1 MKRIISNG
9 VCIIVGIL
17 FALPV
22 FSEEAWQVTQKAWF
36 SFEMNETVGTSS
48 ALFDLEGNLNTLGRF
63 YQSVTNENPD
73 GDQEI
78 R

>member
-9 VCIIVGIL
+9 ACIIAGIL
-17 FALPV
+17 FVLPA
-22 FSEEAWQVTQKAWF
+22 FSEEAWQVTPKAWF

-48 ALFDLEGNLNTLGRF
+48 ALFDLEGNLTTLGRF
-63 YQSVTNENPD
+63 YQGVTNENPD

-78 R
+78 L